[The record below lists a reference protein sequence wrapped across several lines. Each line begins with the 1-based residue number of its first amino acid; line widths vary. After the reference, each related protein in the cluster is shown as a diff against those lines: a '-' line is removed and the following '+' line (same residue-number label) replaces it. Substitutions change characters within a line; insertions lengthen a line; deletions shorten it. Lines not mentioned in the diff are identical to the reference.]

1 MGALKMES
9 PELRALGQKIIGNA
23 TSFDGLISGFQNAYT
38 AITANGTWDGDDS
51 DKFNEACAKFKADLD
66 HASSIV
72 RQVGQ
77 DLVTTADDYDATH
90 EGVSGSIGSMLG

>member
-9 PELRALGQKIIGNA
+9 AELRSLGQKIVGNA
-23 TSFDGLISGFQNAYT
+23 DSFDGLISGFQSAYT
-38 AITANGTWDGDDS
+38 AITASGTWDGDDS
-51 DKFNEACAKFKADLD
+51 DKFNEACTKFKSDLD

-72 RQVGQ
+72 RQVGT

-90 EGVSGSIGSMLG
+90 ESVSGSIGSML

>member
-1 MGALKMES
+1 MES

>member
-9 PELRALGQKIIGNA
+9 SDLRGLGNRIIGNA
-23 TSFDGLISGFQNAYT
+23 DSFDGLISGFQAAYT

-51 DKFNEACAKFKADLD
+51 DKFNDACTKFKTDLD
-66 HASSIV
+66 HASAIV
-72 RQVGQ
+72 RQVGT

-90 EGVSGSIGSMLG
+90 ESVSGSIGTML

>member
-9 PELRALGQKIIGNA
+9 AGLRELGNRIVGNA
-23 TSFDGLISGFQNAYT
+23 TSFDGLISGFQSAYT

-51 DKFNEACAKFKADLD
+51 DKFNEACTKFKADLD

-72 RQVGQ
+72 RQVGT
-77 DLVTTADDYDATH
+77 DLIKTADDYDTTH
-90 EGVSGSIGSMLG
+90 EGVSSSIGSML